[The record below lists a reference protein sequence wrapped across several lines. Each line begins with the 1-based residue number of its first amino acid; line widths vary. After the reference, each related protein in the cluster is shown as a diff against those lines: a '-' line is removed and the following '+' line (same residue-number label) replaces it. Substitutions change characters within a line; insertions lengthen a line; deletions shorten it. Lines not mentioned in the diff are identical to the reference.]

1 MIPLLFH
8 KTMSSQ
14 TGRTLSYRAKF
25 YAPSFYADDWRKFAC
40 MRLGLLAADGA
51 LQHFNGALR
60 GQARGKGEGRIICI
74 RDADAPPRR
83 KERGAQLCKRPVAK
97 DERVVRVRTRKCAEC

>member
-1 MIPLLFH
+1 
-8 KTMSSQ
+8 MSSQ

-60 GQARGKGEGRIICI
+60 SQARGKGEGRIICI
-74 RDADAPPRR
+74 RDADAPPRSFQIGR
-83 KERGAQLCKRPVAK
+83 AHV
-97 DERVVRVRTRKCAEC
+97 